1 MKNGLIFILSIM
13 TCLNVAACGADA
25 SGPGDWDDTCYNCQ
39 SVCDGTT
46 ENVLDECL
54 AKCVEC
60 QGYSDCF
67 GWMDGHYSGM
77 NLIMRDWTPFA
88 CEDLR

>member
-1 MKNGLIFILSIM
+1 MSLG
-13 TCLNVAACGADA
+13 ACGADT
-25 SGPGDWDDTCYNCQ
+25 SGPGEWDDTCYNCQ

-46 ENVLDECL
+46 EIALDECL
-54 AKCVEC
+54 VKCVEC

-77 NLIMRDWTPFA
+77 SLLMRDWMIIA